1 MKGIILAGGSG
12 TRLYPATRG
21 ISKQLVP
28 IYNKPMVYHP
38 LSTLMLAGIREILL
52 ITTPE
57 DAPAFHR
64 LFGDG
69 KHLGLALSYAVQ
81 PRPEGLAQAFI
92 IGRQFI
98 GKDAVALA
106 LGDNVFYGHNLPVAL
121 QAAVARPAGATVFAY
136 RVRDPSRYGVVTF
149 GPDGRAREIEE
160 KPAQPRSS
168 FAVTGLY
175 FYDNRVV
182 DIAAG
187 LKPSARGE
195 LEITDV
201 NRAYLERGELH
212 VERLGLAGIEPA
224 RDERHVH
231 ADGHRAVGRD
241 RDREAGSQHDDE
253 DEGQDH
259 AENAH
264 RSPPR
269 VGWWARR
276 YHGFGPTVSGV
287 FEKTGARELP
297 ARLG

>member
-1 MKGIILAGGSG
+1 MKGSTLAGGSG
-12 TRLYPATRG
+12 TRLSPATRG

-69 KHLGLALSYAVQ
+69 KDLGLALSYAVQ

-92 IGRQFI
+92 IGRQFV
-98 GKDAVALA
+98 GRDAVALA

-136 RVRDPSRYGVVTF
+136 PVRDSSRYGVVTF

-175 FYDNRVV
+175 FYDNRVL

-201 NRAYLERGELH
+201 NRAYLDRAQLHGEKLARGIAWLDTGTIDSLMQASNYIHAIEERQ
-212 VERLGLAGIEPA
+212 GLMVACLEEIAYRMGYINAG
-224 RDERHVH
+224 D
-231 ADGHRAVGRD
+231 
-241 RDREAGSQHDDE
+241 
-253 DEGQDH
+253 
-259 AENAH
+259 
-264 RSPPR
+264 
-269 VGWWARR
+269 
-276 YHGFGPTVSGV
+276 
-287 FEKTGARELP
+287 L
-297 ARLG
+297 ARLARAMESSAYGQYLFHLLEQEG

>member
-69 KHLGLALSYAVQ
+69 KDLGLALSYAVQ

-106 LGDNVFYGHNLPVAL
+106 LGDNVFYGHGLSQTL
-121 QAAVARPAGATVFAY
+121 QKTACQQKGATI
-136 RVRDPSRYGVVTF
+136 F
-149 GPDGRAREIEE
+149 GYW
-160 KPAQPRSS
+160 
-168 FAVTGLY
+168 V
-175 FYDNRVV
+175 
-182 DIAAG
+182 
-187 LKPSARGE
+187 
-195 LEITDV
+195 
-201 NRAYLERGELH
+201 
-212 VERLGLAGIEPA
+212 
-224 RDERHVH
+224 
-231 ADGHRAVGRD
+231 
-241 RDREAGSQHDDE
+241 
-253 DEGQDH
+253 QD
-259 AENAH
+259 
-264 RSPPR
+264 
-269 VGWWARR
+269 
-276 YHGFGPTVSGV
+276 
-287 FEKTGARELP
+287 
-297 ARLG
+297 

>member
-69 KHLGLALSYAVQ
+69 KDLGLTISYAVQ

-92 IGRQFI
+92 IGREFV
-98 GKDAVALA
+98 GRDAVALA

-136 RVRDPSRYGVVTF
+136 RVRDPWRYGVVTF

-160 KPAQPRSS
+160 KPAQPRSN

-175 FYDNRVV
+175 FYDNRVL

-187 LKPSARGE
+187 LKP
-195 LEITDV
+195 
-201 NRAYLERGELH
+201 
-212 VERLGLAGIEPA
+212 P
-224 RDERHVH
+224 
-231 ADGHRAVGRD
+231 
-241 RDREAGSQHDDE
+241 AGSS
-253 DEGQDH
+253 
-259 AENAH
+259 
-264 RSPPR
+264 RSP
-269 VGWWARR
+269 
-276 YHGFGPTVSGV
+276 T
-287 FEKTGARELP
+287 
-297 ARLG
+297 

>member
-1 MKGIILAGGSG
+1 
-12 TRLYPATRG
+12 
-21 ISKQLVP
+21 VP

-38 LSTLMLAGIREILL
+38 MSTLMLAGIREILL

-69 KHLGLALSYAVQ
+69 KDLGLALTYAVQ

-92 IGRQFI
+92 IGRQFV

-106 LGDNVFYGHNLPVAL
+106 LGDNVFYGANLPVAL

-175 FYDNRVV
+175 FYDNRVL

-212 VERLGLAGIEPA
+212 VERLGRGIAWLDTGTYDSLLQASNFIQAIE
-224 RDERHVH
+224 ERQGLMVACVEEIAWRMGWIT
-231 ADGHRAVGRD
+231 ADDIRRIAAPMKQNGY
-241 RDREAGSQHDDE
+241 
-253 DEGQDH
+253 GQ
-259 AENAH
+259 
-264 RSPPR
+264 
-269 VGWWARR
+269 
-276 YHGFGPTVSGV
+276 Y
-287 FEKTGARELP
+287 L
-297 ARLG
+297 LGLLESDA